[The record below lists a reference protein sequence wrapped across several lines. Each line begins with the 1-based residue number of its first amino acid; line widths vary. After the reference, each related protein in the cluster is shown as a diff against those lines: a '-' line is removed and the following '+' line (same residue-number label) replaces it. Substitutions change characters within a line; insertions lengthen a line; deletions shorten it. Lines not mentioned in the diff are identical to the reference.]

1 VNRRLDRVNVAS
13 LRVALI
19 STGLVAFVYAIV
31 AAVVVVVVTNNL
43 TAQVDNHLA
52 VSLAHYKVHPPLGTT
67 ASGLADVGQGG
78 IDSPPLI
85 WLAFA
90 PGVLPPPFIDNQMT
104 TIGDGTRL
112 PEADTAVTTEPITT
126 QVKGVD
132 VRIVGASLGEVAVDT
147 RFGVFQ
153 GPARLVVGYDV
164 DSISQTRSS
173 LVVTEAV
180 AGVILLLLVFGVA
193 LIVGRRVGGPIELA
207 RQRQLEFTADASHEL
222 RTPLAVIEAQTSL
235 ALSLDRDPTWY
246 RNAFQRVG
254 SESKRIRRLVDD
266 LLWLARVDTPQGRP
280 AAEPVEVGVVV
291 HQAAERF
298 AAVAESRG
306 MRLQVSVG
314 LGPLVILGSSEWLDR
329 LLGVLLDNA
338 FKYAPQG
345 GIVAVSVGV
354 DGNRIRLVVEDSGP
368 GIPDDER
375 PKIFDRF
382 HRAEAQGGYGSGL
395 GLAIADAVVR
405 YSHGRW
411 EVNTSTL
418 GGARMAVSWP
428 RVLSSSKDQ
437 GEPDPAVSWTV
448 PAPPAAPAQSQG

>member
-1 VNRRLDRVNVAS
+1 MNRRLERVDVAS
-13 LRVALI
+13 LRLALVG
-19 STGLVAFVYAIV
+19 TGLVALVYAIV
-31 AAVVVVVVTNNL
+31 AVVIVVFVTNNL
-43 TAQVDNHLA
+43 TTQVDSKLA
-52 VSLAHYKVHPPLGTT
+52 LSLTYYQHNRPTMTT
-67 ASGLADVGQGG
+67 SGIGEPGPGG
-78 IDSPPLI
+78 IDTPPLI
-85 WLAFA
+85 WMTF
-90 PGVLPPPFIDNQMT
+90 PRGTLPLGITQVTSIEDRTALPAADMDVTSPMT
-104 TIGDGTRL
+104 TQI
-112 PEADTAVTTEPITT
+112 
-126 QVKGVD
+126 KGID
-132 VRIVGASLGEVAVDT
+132 VRIDGISDGIQQVPTPGFGFVDA
-147 RFGVFQ
+147 
-153 GPARLVVGYDV
+153 PAHLVVGYNI

-173 LVVTEAV
+173 LVVTEAA
-180 AGVILLLLVFGVA
+180 AGVVLLMLVFFGT
-193 LIVGRRVGGPIELA
+193 LIVGRRVGAPIELA

-235 ALSLDRDPTWY
+235 ALSQDRDPTWY

-298 AAVAESRG
+298 AAVAESRD

-314 LGPLVILGSSEWLDR
+314 LGPLVIMGSSEWLDR

-354 DGNRIRLVVEDSGP
+354 DGNRVRLAVEDSGP
-368 GIPDDER
+368 GIPDEER

-395 GLAIADAVVR
+395 GLAIANAVVR
-405 YSHGRW
+405 HTHGRW
-411 EVNTSTL
+411 EVNTSAL
-418 GGARMAVSWP
+418 GGARMAISWP
-428 RVLSSSKDQ
+428 RVLSGAKDQ

-448 PAPPAAPAQSQG
+448 PAQPPAPDNG

>member
-1 VNRRLDRVNVAS
+1 MNRRLERVNVAS

-19 STGLVAFVYAIV
+19 STGLVALVYAIV
-31 AAVVVVVVTNNL
+31 AVVVVVVVTNNL
-43 TAQVDNHLA
+43 TAQVDSRLSA
-52 VSLAHYKVHPPLGTT
+52 SLAHYKVHPPLGTT
-67 ASGLADVGQGG
+67 TSGLADTGQG

-90 PGVLPPPFIDNQMT
+90 PGVLPPPFINSQMT
-104 TIGDGTRL
+104 SIGDGTTL
-112 PEADTAVTTEPITT
+112 PPADTFVTDPITT

-132 VRIVGASLGEVAVDT
+132 VRIVGTSLGEVQVDT
-147 RFGVFQ
+147 HFGVFQ
-153 GPARLVVGYDV
+153 GPARLLVGYDV
-164 DSISQTRSS
+164 DSISQARSS
-173 LVVTEAV
+173 LAVTEAV
-180 AGVILLLLVFGVA
+180 AGVILLLLVFGVS

-306 MRLQVSVG
+306 ITLQVSVG
-314 LGPLVILGSSEWLDR
+314 PGPLVIMGSSEWLDR
-329 LLGVLLDNA
+329 LLGVLLDNG
-338 FKYAPQG
+338 FKYAPPG
-345 GIVAVSVGV
+345 GVVAVRVGAE
-354 DGNRIRLVVEDSGP
+354 GNRVRLAVEDSGP
-368 GIPDDER
+368 GIPAEER

-405 YSHGRW
+405 HSSGRW
-411 EVNTSTL
+411 EVDTSAL

-428 RVLSSSKDQ
+428 RVLSGSRDQ
-437 GEPDPAVSWTV
+437 TAAEPPVSWTV
-448 PAPPAAPAQSQG
+448 PAPGPPPGEA

>member
-19 STGLVAFVYAIV
+19 STGLVAFVYTIV
-31 AAVVVVVVTNNL
+31 ALVVVVVVTNNL
-43 TAQVDNHLA
+43 TAQVDNKLA
-52 VSLAHYKVHPPLGTT
+52 GSLAHFEHNLPLPSDTT
-67 ASGLADVGQGG
+67 TSSGLADTAQGG
-78 IDSPPLI
+78 IDSPAI
-85 WLAFA
+85 VWLVFSPA
-90 PGVLPPPFIDNQMT
+90 GLPPGADNQMNSIDPAIT
-104 TIGDGTRL
+104 L
-112 PEADTAVTTEPITT
+112 PPADTKVTDPVTT
-126 QVKGVD
+126 QVEGVD
-132 VRIVGASLGEVAVDT
+132 VRIVGTSVRATIPRLGIFDE
-147 RFGVFQ
+147 
-153 GPARLVVGYDV
+153 PARLVVGYDV

-173 LVVTEAV
+173 LIVTEAV
-180 AGVILLLLVFGVA
+180 AGVILVLVVFGVA

-306 MRLQVSVG
+306 IRLEVSVG

-428 RVLSSSKDQ
+428 RVLSSSKDS

-448 PAPPAAPAQSQG
+448 PAPPAAPAQT

>member
-1 VNRRLDRVNVAS
+1 VNRRLERVNVAS
-13 LRVALI
+13 LRLALI
-19 STGLVAFVYAIV
+19 GTGLVAVIYAIV
-31 AAVVVVVVTNNL
+31 AVVIVVVVTNIL
-43 TAQVDNHLA
+43 TAQVDSRLQSSLLYYQNHRPTVTTSGVGEVGPGGLDPPTLIWMTFPPGA
-52 VSLAHYKVHPPLGTT
+52 LPLGITQITSIEDRT
-67 ASGLADVGQGG
+67 ALPQADMDVT
-78 IDSPPLI
+78 DPL
-85 WLAFA
+85 
-90 PGVLPPPFIDNQMT
+90 
-104 TIGDGTRL
+104 
-112 PEADTAVTTEPITT
+112 TTEIR
-126 QVKGVD
+126 GID
-132 VRIVGASLGEVAVDT
+132 VRIAGTDDGTVLVHTPIGDV
-147 RFGVFQ
+147 Q

-180 AGVILLLLVFGVA
+180 AGVVLLLLVFFGTV
-193 LIVGRRVGGPIELA
+193 IVGRRIGAPIELA

-306 MRLQVSVG
+306 MRLEVSVG

-418 GGARMAVSWP
+418 GGARMAISWP
-428 RVLSSSKDQ
+428 RVLSSSKDP
-437 GEPDPAVSWTV
+437 GEPDPAVTWTV
-448 PAPPAAPAQSQG
+448 PAPPAAPAQT